1 MTREDIEK
9 NMHEAA
15 EEIKPLVTT
24 LVEALCDAHQ
34 KGYLAG
40 VELGAKMAYPQWIPV
55 EERLPEF
62 VYPVDAEVKNTSEYV
77 LAYNGYTM
85 YISRLVGGK
94 IHWWEDNSELVPT
107 HWMPLPEAPKKGSE
121 QCVK

>member
-9 NMHEAA
+9 KMHESA

-24 LVEALCDAHQ
+24 LVEALCEAHQ

-55 EERLPEF
+55 EERLPEEVSEIHHCSTDVLIGYF
-62 VYPVDAEVKNTSEYV
+62 ADGDNYQTTARYNCKEKVWYDADDWGE
-77 LAYNGYTM
+77 
-85 YISRLVGGK
+85 ID
-94 IHWWEDNSELVPT
+94 IPT
-107 HWMPLPEAPKKGSE
+107 HWMLLPQPPRKRSE
-121 QCVK
+121 I